1 MCFIQQYV
9 YGIKHIFYCIE
20 YFSENRIVKIIDTLM
35 KKFFLQN
42 LLKLTN
48 VNEKKI
54 EKC

>member
-35 KKFFLQN
+35 KKFFSV
-42 LLKLTN
+42 KFAETN
-48 VNEKKI
+48 
-54 EKC
+54 KCQ